1 MVGTKKTRALELA
14 ETEARLEGVPK
25 GGSTRTG
32 MTDAEKTALEAA
44 GVALPL
50 GIVIKGG
57 KAVGKGADAIN
68 KILSKR
74 KAEKAL
80 KPAQL
85 KTLKNVRKTRRK
97 RAKETAR
104 KRKREGMTDEEKL
117 MLGLSGMGLGTYAAL
132 RVAVPDPL
140 SGLKEMYSNNQEEAK
155 KNKKEKTNKNKGGY
169 VKKYA
174 KGGGVRK
181 VRT

>member
-1 MVGTKKTRALELA
+1 M
-14 ETEARLEGVPK
+14 
-25 GGSTRTG
+25 
-32 MTDAEKTALEAA
+32 
-44 GVALPL
+44 
-50 GIVIKGG
+50 
-57 KAVGKGADAIN
+57 
-68 KILSKR
+68 
-74 KAEKAL
+74 
-80 KPAQL
+80 
-85 KTLKNVRKTRRK
+85 
-97 RAKETAR
+97 TAR

-117 MLGLSGMGLGTYAAL
+117 MLGLSGMGLGTYTAL
-132 RVAVPDPL
+132 RMAVPDPL